1 MSISKSTKEAA
12 VKSPVKRKGI
22 RFTPD
27 LAAFA
32 YIDIDM
38 ETKTFKPEF
47 TALLIEESYR
57 GAYIV
62 MRADKQFVPD
72 FEFKIK
78 PGNLGIMSAKIRWV
92 KKHSSKVTEIGIEYL
107 D

>member
-1 MSISKSTKEAA
+1 MSMSKTSKETA
-12 VKSPVKRKGI
+12 VKSPMKRKGI
-22 RFTPD
+22 RFSPD

-32 YIDIDM
+32 YIDVDM
-38 ETKTFKPEF
+38 KTKNFKPEF

-62 MRADKQFVPD
+62 MKADEQFVPD

-78 PGNLGIMSAKIRWV
+78 PGNLGIMAAKIRWV

-107 D
+107 E